1 MNRRYPLTIIEAA
14 ARAAHRELA
23 AAPAQY
29 VRLGIVRG
37 QRRLVQIDS
46 HGDPYPVFC
55 SKRAWRDLIYRTPV
69 SRDFGARK

>member
-1 MNRRYPLTIIEAA
+1 MTRYTLAITQAA

-23 AAPAQY
+23 AQPALY
-29 VRLGIVRG
+29 VRIATLRG

-55 SKRAWRDLIYRTPV
+55 SKRAWRDLIYRTPL
-69 SRDFGARK
+69 SREFGGAS